1 MAQTELFSIPAAKSE
16 TAVPGFSLQ
25 PDYITANDERELLAH
40 VENGPWE
47 TDWRRRIQ
55 QFGLGYSDSGGRPSW
70 IRDLPEWLLPLADRV
85 ARDAGFERFPE
96 NCVINEYIPPLGI
109 GPHRDYPAFGPT
121 IACVSL
127 GSDVVLDLTKADR
140 SQRVSVHVPA
150 RSLWILSGEA
160 RTKWLHGIAARLTD
174 PIAGERKK
182 RGRRVSITF
191 RTAKNSD
198 EVPAHWKQLQ
208 IDRGW
213 R

>member
-1 MAQTELFSIPAAKSE
+1 MAQGELFAASE
-16 TAVPGFSLQ
+16 RSVEVPGFSLQ
-25 PDYITANDERELLAH
+25 ADYITVDEERELLAQ
-40 VENGPWE
+40 VEIGPWE

-55 QFGLGYSDSGGRPSW
+55 QFGLGYSGESGKATW
-70 IRDLPEWLLPLADRV
+70 VRDLPEWLLPLAGRV

-127 GSDVVLDLTKADR
+127 GSDVVLDLTKANR
-140 SQRVSVHVPA
+140 SERVSVHVPA
-150 RSLWILSGEA
+150 RSLWVLSGQA

-174 PIAGERKK
+174 PIEGERRK

-191 RTAKNSD
+191 RTAKKA
-198 EVPAHWKQLQ
+198 EVVPKHWKQLQ
-208 IDRGW
+208 VEQGW